1 MAPRIRQRD
10 KTNRKITEENGL
22 QERGFRVED
31 VAWLKKRDKMLGTF
45 ASMGIWFD
53 SEEAV
58 QWMIDTGVLN
68 DQRYIGRVEK
78 CEIKKKRCFRCQGF
92 GHLAWSC
99 KETPQCGHCG
109 GEHERARCPP
119 SIRAHCLDCSGEHA
133 TGDPQCPKP
142 AGVSFSQC

>member
-92 GHLAWSC
+92 GSMVVQGNPPMWPLRR
-99 KETPQCGHCG
+99 
-109 GEHERARCPP
+109 RA
-119 SIRAHCLDCSGEHA
+119 
-133 TGDPQCPKP
+133 
-142 AGVSFSQC
+142 